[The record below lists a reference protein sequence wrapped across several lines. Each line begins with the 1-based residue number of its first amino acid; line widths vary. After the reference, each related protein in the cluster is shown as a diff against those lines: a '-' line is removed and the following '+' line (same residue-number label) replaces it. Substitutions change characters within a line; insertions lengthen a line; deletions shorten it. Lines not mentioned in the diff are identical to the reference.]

1 MENPKVEPNPR
12 RKNVTIVEKS
22 KMNAID
28 VGQREIGPVSS
39 APRHLVDLYQ
49 QSKKGKGQHES
60 HFTTESEAQKCD
72 DMNIDANG
80 EDVQMD
86 ENEDNPIDDS
96 DIFGDL

>member
-49 QSKKGKGQHES
+49 QSKKGKS
-60 HFTTESEAQKCD
+60 QKRD
-72 DMNIDANG
+72 DMNVVANG

-86 ENEDNPIDDS
+86 ENEDNPIDVS
-96 DIFGDL
+96 DIFGDCSVTEQSK

>member
-1 MENPKVEPNPR
+1 
-12 RKNVTIVEKS
+12 
-22 KMNAID
+22 

-49 QSKKGKGQHES
+49 QSKKGKS
-60 HFTTESEAQKCD
+60 QKRD
-72 DMNIDANG
+72 DMNVVANG

-96 DIFGDL
+96 DIFGEL